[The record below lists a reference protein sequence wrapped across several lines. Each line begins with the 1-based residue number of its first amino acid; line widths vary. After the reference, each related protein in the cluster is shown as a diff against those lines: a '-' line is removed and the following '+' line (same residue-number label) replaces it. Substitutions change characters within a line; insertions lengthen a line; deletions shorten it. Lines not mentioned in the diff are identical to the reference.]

1 MKKKLLFTLLF
12 LSTIGCFSQQKTIA
26 ELSAVPNP
34 FTSSTKITFNADSKS
49 SVVFTVKNVLGKT
62 VHTQKIEAVKGKNSI
77 PFYKGNLSTGIY
89 IYTLQDKKHFT
100 SKRFVIQ

>member
-12 LSTIGCFSQQKTIA
+12 LVSLISFSQQKPILK
-26 ELSAVPNP
+26 LSAVPNP
-34 FTSSTKITFNADSKS
+34 FTNATKITFNATKNSD
-49 SVVFTVKNVLGKT
+49 VIFTVKNVLGKT

-77 PFYKGNLSTGIY
+77 PFDKGNLSKGIY